1 MSLFVAPVHNESFGQ
16 VTPFAMNMRIP
27 VAAYEVGALREILVS
42 DDVFAPAGDS
52 DALADTIV
60 RLLDHPTRLR
70 ELGQFNRERA
80 QQLFSLEAM
89 VEAYGA
95 TYTKLLE
102 QRTY

>member
-1 MSLFVAPVHNESFGQ
+1 
-16 VTPFAMNMRIP
+16 MNMRIP

-60 RLLDHPTRLR
+60 RLLDQPTRLR

-89 VEAYGA
+89 VEAYGT

-102 QRTY
+102 QKTHWAVV